1 MKRLPLFFLI
11 FALTGCATHA
21 KYAEYLNSWKGAS
34 EAELVD
40 SLGIPDGTY
49 QKDTW
54 KYLTYY
60 RQTGE
65 DFCKTIFV
73 LEEDKVI
80 KWQASGEACVSDKT
94 SRSD

>member
-1 MKRLPLFFLI
+1 MNRFFLVSLMLI
-11 FALTGCATHA
+11 SAGCATRA

-40 SLGIPDGTY
+40 TFGIPDGTY

-60 RQTGE
+60 RQDGE
-65 DFCKTIFV
+65 SFCKTVFV
-73 LEEDKVI
+73 IEDDKVI
-80 KWQASGEACVSDKT
+80 KWNASGDDCVSNRV
-94 SRSD
+94 SR